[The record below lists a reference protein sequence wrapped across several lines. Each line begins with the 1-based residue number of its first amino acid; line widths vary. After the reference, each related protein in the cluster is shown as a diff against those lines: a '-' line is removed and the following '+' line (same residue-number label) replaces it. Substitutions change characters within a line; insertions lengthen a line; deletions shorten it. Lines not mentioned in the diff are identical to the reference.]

1 MTKLSPSTQA
11 VLDAASDHWP
21 GGSNHPSKRACIATA
36 LRAAAEQVVPAEPDV
51 DPLKA
56 CNVYHWN
63 LMNVM
68 KDQRNETRHR
78 LLAIAAELGGKVM
91 ADFPFEVTP
100 GGGRVF
106 GLSWQNQKYPCT
118 PGIIG

>member
-1 MTKLSPSTQA
+1 MTDPMNDLRQASADVSGVEMLSPAAQA
-11 VLDAASDHWP
+11 VLDAASDHWL

-56 CNVYHWN
+56 CSVDHWN

-78 LLAIAAELGGKVM
+78 L
-91 ADFPFEVTP
+91 
-100 GGGRVF
+100 
-106 GLSWQNQKYPCT
+106 
-118 PGIIG
+118 